1 MLDSRRIALL
11 GVLAAVNSVVR
22 LMGAGFAGIE
32 TAFALIILAAYVFG
46 SRFGAALGALTILTS
61 AIIGGGVGPWLPF
74 QIIASALIGLGAGFL
89 PKPKSRQ
96 SQLVVLSI
104 YAAISSY
111 VYGSLLTA
119 WTWPLFVGEGT
130 ILSYSPVESPIA
142 NLVRFFKFELVTGGL
157 IWDTGRALTTI
168 ALILLI
174 GKALMTTLERAATRA
189 NYENA

>member
-61 AIIGGGVGPWLPF
+61 ALIGGGVGPWLPF
-74 QIIASALIGLGAGFL
+74 QIIATALVGFGAGLL
-89 PKPKSRQ
+89 PKPKSRKW
-96 SQLVVLSI
+96 QLVTLSI
-104 YAAISSY
+104 YATISSY

-130 ILSYSPVESPIA
+130 ALSYSSTLSPFD
-142 NLVRFFKFELVTGGL
+142 NLVRFLQFQLVSGGF
-157 IWDTGRALTTI
+157 IWDTGRAFTTI

-174 GKALMTTLERAATRA
+174 GKALMVTLERAATRA
-189 NYENA
+189 NYEDA

>member
-46 SRFGAALGALTILTS
+46 PRFGAALGALTILTS
-61 AIIGGGVGPWLPF
+61 ALIGGGVGPWLPF

-130 ILSYSPVESPIA
+130 ILSYSSAESPIE

>member
-61 AIIGGGVGPWLPF
+61 ALIGGGVGPWLPF
-74 QIIASALIGLGAGFL
+74 QIIATALVGFGAGLL
-89 PKPKSRQ
+89 PKPKSRKR
-96 SQLVVLSI
+96 QLVTLSI
-104 YAAISSY
+104 YATISSY
-111 VYGSLLTA
+111 VYGSVLTA

-130 ILSYSPVESPIA
+130 ALSYSSTISPVD
-142 NLVRFFKFELVTGGL
+142 NLVRFFQFQLVSGGF
-157 IWDTGRALTTI
+157 IWDTGRAVTTI

-174 GKALMTTLERAATRA
+174 GKALMVTLERAATRA
-189 NYENA
+189 NYEEA

>member
-1 MLDSRRIALL
+1 MFDNRRLALL

-46 SRFGAALGALTILTS
+46 SRFGAALGALTIFAS
-61 AIIGGGVGPWLPF
+61 AIATGGIGPWLPF
-74 QIIASALIGLGAGFL
+74 QILASALVGLGAGRL

-96 SQLVVLSI
+96 LQLVTLSI

-111 VYGSLLTA
+111 FYGALLTA

-130 ILSYSPVESPIA
+130 ALSYSSTVSPIE
-142 NLVRFFKFELVTGGL
+142 NLVRFLQFELVSGGL
-157 IWDTGRALTTI
+157 VWDTGRAITTV

-174 GKALMTTLERAATRA
+174 GKTLVATLGRAATRA
-189 NYENA
+189 NYEDA

>member
-1 MLDSRRIALL
+1 MLDSRRLALL

-32 TAFALIILAAYVFG
+32 TAFAVIILAAYVFG
-46 SRFGAALGALTILTS
+46 SRFGMALGALTIVTS
-61 AIIGGGVGPWLPF
+61 SLVGGGVGPWLPF
-74 QIIASALIGLGAGFL
+74 QIVATALIGLGAGIL
-89 PKPKSRQ
+89 PKPESSTLK
-96 SQLVVLSI
+96 LLTLSI

-111 VYGSLLTA
+111 VYGALLTA

-130 ILSYSPVESPIA
+130 SLSYSSELGLFE
-142 NLVRFFKFELVTGGL
+142 NLLRFLQFELVSGGL
-157 IWDTGRALTTI
+157 IWDTGRAITTI

-189 NYENA
+189 NYEDA

>member
-61 AIIGGGVGPWLPF
+61 ALIGGGVGPWLPF
-74 QIIASALIGLGAGFL
+74 QIIATALVGFGAGLL
-89 PKPKSRQ
+89 PKPKSRKW
-96 SQLVVLSI
+96 QLVTLSI
-104 YAAISSY
+104 YATISSY
-111 VYGSLLTA
+111 VYGSVLTA

-130 ILSYSPVESPIA
+130 ALSYSSTISPVD
-142 NLVRFFKFELVTGGL
+142 NLVRFFQFQLVSGGF
-157 IWDTGRALTTI
+157 IWDTGRAVTTI

-174 GKALMTTLERAATRA
+174 GKALMVTLERAATRA
-189 NYENA
+189 NYEEA

>member
-61 AIIGGGVGPWLPF
+61 ALIGGGVGPWLPF
-74 QIIASALIGLGAGFL
+74 QIIATALVGFGAGLL
-89 PKPKSRQ
+89 PKPKSRKW
-96 SQLVVLSI
+96 QLVTLSI

-111 VYGSLLTA
+111 VYGSVLTA

-130 ILSYSPVESPIA
+130 SLSYSSTLSPLD
-142 NLVRFFKFELVTGGL
+142 NLVRFLQFQLVSGGF
-157 IWDTGRALTTI
+157 IWDTGRAVTTI

-174 GKALMTTLERAATRA
+174 GKALMVTLERAATRA
-189 NYENA
+189 NYEDA

>member
-61 AIIGGGVGPWLPF
+61 ALIGGGVGPWLPF
-74 QIIASALIGLGAGFL
+74 QIIATALVGLGAGRL
-89 PKPKSRQ
+89 PKPKSRKW
-96 SQLVVLSI
+96 QLVTLSI

-111 VYGSLLTA
+111 VYGSVLTA

-130 ILSYSPVESPIA
+130 ALSYSSTLSPLD
-142 NLVRFFKFELVTGGL
+142 NLVRFLQFQLVSGGF
-157 IWDTGRALTTI
+157 IWDTGRAITTI

-174 GKALMTTLERAATRA
+174 GKALMVTLERAATRA
-189 NYENA
+189 NYEDA

>member
-61 AIIGGGVGPWLPF
+61 ALIGGGVGPWLPF
-74 QIIASALIGLGAGFL
+74 QIIATALVGFGAGLL
-89 PKPKSRQ
+89 PKPKSRKW
-96 SQLVVLSI
+96 QLVTLSI

-111 VYGSLLTA
+111 VYGSVLTA

-130 ILSYSPVESPIA
+130 ALSYSSTLSPLD
-142 NLVRFFKFELVTGGL
+142 NLVRFLQFQLVSGGF
-157 IWDTGRALTTI
+157 IWDTGRAITTI

-174 GKALMTTLERAATRA
+174 GKALMVTLERATTRA
-189 NYENA
+189 NYEVA

>member
-61 AIIGGGVGPWLPF
+61 ALIGGGVGPWLPF